1 MKRVGFILAFIAT
14 KLFWTLSWCKTVSN
28 YSTLGTNP
36 CLRALALYFGS
47 RGEFCGP
54 TPYKWWFSLAEA
66 IWKSQWESRSASAAS
81 AWFSLGPGRL
91 SNTSKIFVQQDSNLR
106 NPASCWFRAWLC
118 QPASPDY
125 PQIKSF
131 RLYIN
136 RHKILK
142 RSNTGSINLFLQLHK
157 NSSCLIAI
165 FRAQTIRIW
174 TLRQTTFS
182 GRSQKSWATWWD
194 S

>member
-1 MKRVGFILAFIAT
+1 MKRLG
-14 KLFWTLSWCKTVSN
+14 LFWLLSQPSCFGHWVGAKQCLITR
-28 YSTLGTNP
+28 TLGTNP
-36 CLRALALYFGS
+36 SLPALASYFGS

-54 TPYKWWFSLAEA
+54 TPYKMWSSLAEA
-66 IWKSQWESRSASAAS
+66 SWKNQWESRSASAAS

-142 RSNTGSINLFLQLHK
+142 RSNTGS
-157 NSSCLIAI
+157 
-165 FRAQTIRIW
+165 
-174 TLRQTTFS
+174 TTFS
-182 GRSQKSWATWWD
+182 STT
-194 S
+194 